1 MKVSISFAVVFIS
14 LVVLLIVFWAIR
26 KLNWRSALMLT
37 SCATVLWLSLE
48 LRAYLRKLLDGNIE
62 ILVDSI
68 LVLASLVLVLSI
80 YYCFLMSERKGD
92 IPNDK

>member
-1 MKVSISFAVVFIS
+1 MKVSISFVIIS
-14 LVVLLIVFWAIR
+14 IALSALLLIFLVMR

-80 YYCFLMSERKGD
+80 YYCYLMSERKGD